1 MATIEDMA
9 IAHTQTSGAEA
20 TPDAGGWRSRVCNA
34 AELQNRSFPPMRW
47 VVPSIVPEGAT
58 LLVSRPKLGKSW
70 LMLDLAVAIAAGRF
84 TLGEIKP
91 AQGAVLYLALE
102 DGHRRLQRRITKLLP
117 SFNGSWP
124 MPLEICTEW
133 RRGQGG
139 LADIRDWITSA
150 TSPRLIIIDTLA
162 QFRPMASGKQT
173 LYTEDYNAIVGLQK
187 LASEFNIGIIIVHH
201 DRKSEAEDVFDTAS
215 GSLGLT
221 GAADTI
227 LMMKRLAGTVSLHV
241 RGRDIEDKELA
252 LSFDKATCRWSVQ
265 GAAADV
271 RRSSERKRVLMALEN
286 GPLGVKEIVLAA
298 ELKSRNAADQLIF
311 KMVKD
316 GEIVRSD
323 RGQYALPEASP
334 PDPSKIDKIRNSEEH
349 PIEKQK
355 IISADANL
363 IDLTG
368 DKDSAP
374 TSQPDYPDLPAFVDR
389 RANGHGDHR
398 KPALGPVGDSLD
410 DLEPPFRGDAA

>member
-133 RRGQGG
+133 RRGKG
-139 LADIRDWITSA
+139 
-150 TSPRLIIIDTLA
+150 
-162 QFRPMASGKQT
+162 
-173 LYTEDYNAIVGLQK
+173 
-187 LASEFNIGIIIVHH
+187 
-201 DRKSEAEDVFDTAS
+201 
-215 GSLGLT
+215 
-221 GAADTI
+221 
-227 LMMKRLAGTVSLHV
+227 
-241 RGRDIEDKELA
+241 
-252 LSFDKATCRWSVQ
+252 
-265 GAAADV
+265 
-271 RRSSERKRVLMALEN
+271 
-286 GPLGVKEIVLAA
+286 
-298 ELKSRNAADQLIF
+298 
-311 KMVKD
+311 
-316 GEIVRSD
+316 
-323 RGQYALPEASP
+323 
-334 PDPSKIDKIRNSEEH
+334 
-349 PIEKQK
+349 
-355 IISADANL
+355 
-363 IDLTG
+363 
-368 DKDSAP
+368 
-374 TSQPDYPDLPAFVDR
+374 
-389 RANGHGDHR
+389 
-398 KPALGPVGDSLD
+398 
-410 DLEPPFRGDAA
+410 